1 MLFER
6 INLSNESSLEKV
18 IEENL
23 IAMNLNTAKDTE
35 YQIDAALTMIPL

>member
-23 IAMNLNTAKDTE
+23 IAMNLNTVKDTE
-35 YQIDAALTMIPL
+35 YHIDTPLTMIPL